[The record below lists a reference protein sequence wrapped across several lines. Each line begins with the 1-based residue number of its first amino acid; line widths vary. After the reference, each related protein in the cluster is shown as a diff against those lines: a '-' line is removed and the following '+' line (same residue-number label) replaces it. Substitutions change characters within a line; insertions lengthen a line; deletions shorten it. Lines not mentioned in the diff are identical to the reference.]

1 MTYML
6 VRASATVEVLDH
18 KGLLVAWRLYGG
30 LDTLVGSFRSLK
42 PLTASQIRRL
52 PSGLRD
58 RLQ

>member
-1 MTYML
+1 VTYML
-6 VRASATVEVLDH
+6 IHALTTVEVLDH
-18 KGLLVAWRLYGG
+18 KGLLAAWKLYGG
-30 LDTLVGSFRSLK
+30 PLTLVGGFRVCN

>member
-1 MTYML
+1 VTYML
-6 VRASATVEVLDH
+6 VDASATVEVLDH
-18 KGLLVAWRLYGG
+18 KGLLAAWKLYGG
-30 LDTLVGSFRSLK
+30 PLTLVGSFRVCK

>member
-6 VRASATVEVLDH
+6 VDASATVEVRDH
-18 KGLLVAWRLYGG
+18 KGLLAAWKLYGG
-30 LDTLVGSFRSLK
+30 PLTLVGSFRTLK

-58 RLQ
+58 RLN

>member
-1 MTYML
+1 VTYML
-6 VRASATVEVLDH
+6 IHALTTVEVLDH
-18 KGLLVAWRLYGG
+18 KGLLAAWKLYGG
-30 LDTLVGSFRSLK
+30 PLTLVGCFRALK